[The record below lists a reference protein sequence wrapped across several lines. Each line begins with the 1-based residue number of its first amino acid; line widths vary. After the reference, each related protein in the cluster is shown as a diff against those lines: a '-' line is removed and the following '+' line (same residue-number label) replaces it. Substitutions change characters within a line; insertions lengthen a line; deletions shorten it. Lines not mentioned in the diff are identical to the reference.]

1 MNHISILIDVHT
13 KSGLGFG
20 RTVDKTRFKPDKTG
34 QNYFIV
40 SVNT

>member
-1 MNHISILIDVHT
+1 MSIHT
-13 KSGLGFG
+13 KVGFCPVLNWFG

-34 QNYFIV
+34 QNYLNV